1 MIAAAALAG
10 SCLLIL
16 AAWLAWT
23 ARVLYA
29 GTLDALALADKIGT
43 PRPVSALDWPE
54 LKVRAV
60 VSQDIAGEPSLV
72 VVFVE
77 WPAHPERSATLL
89 VDLGRAVQQSLPL
102 LTQWCATQ
110 ASISPTR
117 CTDGELE
124 LRRRQSL
131 ERVRAVLVAEDRVTP
146 V

>member
-1 MIAAAALAG
+1 MITTAALAG

-23 ARVLYA
+23 VRVLHV
-29 GTLDALALADKIGT
+29 GTLDALALADKIAT

-54 LKVRAV
+54 LTVRAV
-60 VSQDIAGEPSLV
+60 VPQDLPGEPSLV

-77 WPAHPERSATLL
+77 WPAHRERPATLL
-89 VDLGRAVQQSLPL
+89 VDLGGTDQRSLAL

-110 ASISPTR
+110 ASVSPTR
-117 CTDGELE
+117 CADGELE